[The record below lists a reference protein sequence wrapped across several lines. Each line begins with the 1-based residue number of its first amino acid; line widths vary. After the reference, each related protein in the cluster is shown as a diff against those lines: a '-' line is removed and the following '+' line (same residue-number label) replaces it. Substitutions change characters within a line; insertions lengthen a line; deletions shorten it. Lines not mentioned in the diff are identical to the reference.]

1 MSFGNRLQERR
12 EELNMSRSELA
23 KKLGVTQ
30 GAIWNY
36 ETGVSSPKETI
47 MLKMFDVLG
56 VEPNY
61 LFQDNFTNKIEDD
74 NEQEIEE
81 MAQQLYEALLRAGK
95 VKEEQPL
102 TPQQIQGLDG
112 VCAILDALFDE

>member
-1 MSFGNRLQERR
+1 MSFGSRVRERR
-12 EELNMSRSELA
+12 EELGMKQKDLA
-23 KKLGVTQ
+23 DKLGITQ
-30 GAIWNY
+30 GAVGNY
-36 ETGVSSPKETI
+36 ETGVSSPKEEI

-81 MAQQLYEALLRAGK
+81 MAKQLYEALLRAGK